1 MKHLT
6 DDEIQS
12 YLQRGRSDKWAHVED
27 HLSICVDCQM
37 QLLLYEKLGE
47 MVLST
52 SSNPI
57 PKGFEK
63 AVMGRLKCTQRQKRI
78 TDAIVATVTLVG
90 LSIAGAIVL
99 LTPQLKQIVT
109 NYLMDA
115 WEYGI
120 QFTSTANGM
129 VDALAVPLFGII
141 LFVLFSAVDRLAV
154 TKLRL
159 NSEMQR

>member
-12 YLQRGRSDKWAHVED
+12 YLQSGRSDKWVHFED
-27 HLSICVDCQM
+27 HLSNCAGCQK

-63 AVMGRLKCTQRQKRI
+63 AVMGRLKRTQRQKRI
-78 TDAIVATVTLVG
+78 TDVIVAAVALVG
-90 LSIAGAIVL
+90 LFIAGSIIL
-99 LTPQLKQIVT
+99 LTPQLKGVVT
-109 NYLMDA
+109 GYLVDA
-115 WEYGI
+115 WECGI
-120 QFTSTANGM
+120 QLTSAAGGM
-129 VDALAVPLFGII
+129 TDALAVPLFGII
-141 LFVLFSAVDRLAV
+141 LFMLFATVDRLAV
-154 TKLRL
+154 TKMRL
-159 NSEMQR
+159 KSEMQR